1 MFSSDNLCIQFAEK
15 SQASLEEQTTSIAQS
30 LQQFLKPG
38 LQNGSCG
45 DKESLYLNTHIQ
57 HASDSH
63 LIFLANIRNFNY
75 NYNMKKG
82 IYILPNGL
90 TLCGM
95 FFGFYAILSALQGN
109 FLHAAWAI
117 MIANIFDGLD
127 GWVAR
132 LTHSTTRFGIELD
145 SLSDLVSFGVAPA
158 VMIYKWSISPFNR
171 IGIAAAFL
179 FAACGALRLARY
191 NVQMGSTESK
201 AFTGMPIPGAASVLA
216 TLVIFYYEFWD
227 GVPEKNIYVLVLTVF
242 LALLMVSTLR
252 FHGLK
257 EIDFSKRKPFW
268 ILVAFVLFIA
278 VIASHPARALFVIAM
293 IYLAEGIVENIY
305 LYYRRQKMR
314 TSEVKK

>member
-1 MFSSDNLCIQFAEK
+1 
-15 SQASLEEQTTSIAQS
+15 
-30 LQQFLKPG
+30 
-38 LQNGSCG
+38 
-45 DKESLYLNTHIQ
+45 
-57 HASDSH
+57 
-63 LIFLANIRNFNY
+63 
-75 NYNMKKG
+75 MKKG

-95 FFGFYAILSALQGN
+95 FFGFYAILSALKGN
-109 FLHAAWAI
+109 YLHAAWAI
-117 MIANIFDGLD
+117 MIANVFDGLD

-227 GVPEKNIYVLVLTVF
+227 GTPEKNIYILVLTVF

-257 EIDFSKRKPFW
+257 EIDFTKRKPFW

-278 VIASHPARALFVIAM
+278 VIASHPAKALFVLAM

-305 LYYRRQKMR
+305 LYYKRLKMR

>member
-1 MFSSDNLCIQFAEK
+1 M
-15 SQASLEEQTTSIAQS
+15 
-30 LQQFLKPG
+30 
-38 LQNGSCG
+38 
-45 DKESLYLNTHIQ
+45 
-57 HASDSH
+57 H
-63 LIFLANIRNFNY
+63 LIFLANIRTFNY
-75 NYNMKKG
+75 NYTMKKG

-95 FFGFYAILSALQGN
+95 FFGFYAILSALKGN
-109 FLHAAWAI
+109 YVHAAWAI
-117 MIANIFDGLD
+117 MIANVFDGLD

-158 VMIYKWSISPFNR
+158 VMVYKWSISPFNR
-171 IGIAAAFL
+171 IGIAVAFF

-216 TLVIFYYEFWD
+216 SLVIFYYEFWD
-227 GVPEKNIYVLVLTVF
+227 GVPEKNIYVLLLTVF

-278 VIASHPARALFVIAM
+278 IIVIHPAMALFVFAM
-293 IYLAEGIVENIY
+293 IYLAEGTSWKIYIYITEN
-305 LYYRRQKMR
+305 
-314 TSEVKK
+314 